1 MTSVAALPAP
11 GTRRRAAYEN
21 WRPPIV
27 GVSVLA
33 IVRNGRLLLLQ
44 LHDGSYVLPTANVED
59 GQSPE
64 EAAQGAL
71 AGLVPGLPVQRQV
84 VVDRVQMRRR
94 RVFSHVVVTEALTA
108 PEVRALTFR
117 DPRADVQVLPTTR
130 ALAVLPPGAQL
141 RAVLGLQAASI
152 GAVLHLNDGQIARV
166 EDVRP
171 RSARSRTS
179 GGR

>member
-11 GTRRRAAYEN
+11 GARRGAPYEN

-27 GVSVLA
+27 GVTVLA

-44 LHDGSYVLPTANVED
+44 LHDGSYVLPTSGVED
-59 GQSPE
+59 EQSPE

-71 AGLVPGLPVQRQV
+71 TGLLPGLPVQRRV
-84 VVDRVQMRRR
+84 VVDWVQMRRR
-94 RVFSHVVVTEALTA
+94 QVFTHVVVTEPLTG
-108 PEVRALTFR
+108 PEVRALTYR
-117 DPRADVQVLPTTR
+117 DPRADVQVLPTAR
-130 ALAVLPPGAQL
+130 ALAMLPPRAQL

-166 EDVRP
+166 EDVLP

-179 GGR
+179 GRR